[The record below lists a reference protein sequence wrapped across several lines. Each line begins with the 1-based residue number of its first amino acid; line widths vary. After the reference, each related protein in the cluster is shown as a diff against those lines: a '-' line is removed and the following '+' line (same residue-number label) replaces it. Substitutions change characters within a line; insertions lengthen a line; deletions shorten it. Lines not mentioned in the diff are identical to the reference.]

1 MAIRTALRL
10 KASTLALA
18 ASVGLAAGSMSVS
31 AQEQRFVTIGTGGVT
46 GVYYPAGGAICRL
59 VNMDRKEHGI
69 RCSVESTGGSVYNL
83 NAIRQGELDLAV
95 AQSDWQYHAY
105 NGTSEFE
112 DEGKDEKLRAVFS
125 LHPEPFTVVAS
136 KGSGIKTFEDLEGKR
151 VSVGNPGSGQRA
163 TAEVLMEEMG
173 WDMDKFSLA
182 AELKAAEQSQALCDG
197 NIDAFFYTVGHPSG
211 AIKEATTSCDSTI
224 VAVDNDATKTLV
236 DDNPYYRVAT
246 IPGGMY
252 RGNDEDVTTF
262 GVAATFVTSS
272 DVDEDVVYE
281 VVKAVF
287 ENFDSFKRL
296 HPAFGNLKKEEMVS
310 DALSAPLHKGAE
322 KYYREAGLIE

>member
-1 MAIRTALRL
+1 MILNL
-10 KASTLALA
+10 KAPALALA
-18 ASVGLAAGSMSVS
+18 AAISFGAASASVS

-105 NGTSEFE
+105 NGTSQFE
-112 DEGKDEKLRAVFS
+112 DAGPNKKLRAVFS

-136 KGSGIKTFEDLEGKR
+136 KSSGIKNFEDLAGKR

-163 TAEVLMEEMG
+163 TAEVLMDEMG
-173 WDMDKFSLA
+173 WTLAKFSLA

-211 AIKEATTSCDSTI
+211 SIKEATTSCDS
-224 VAVDNDATKTLV
+224 VLVNVDNAATKKLIK
-236 DDNPYYRVAT
+236 DNPYYRKAI

-252 RGNDEDVTTF
+252 RGSDGDTTTF
-262 GVAATFVTSS
+262 GVAATFVSS
-272 DVDEDVVYE
+272 TDVPDDVVYA

-310 DALSAPLHKGAE
+310 DALSAPLHPGAA
-322 KYYREAGLIE
+322 KYYKEVGLIK

>member
-1 MAIRTALRL
+1 MTMKL
-10 KASTLALA
+10 KSSVLAVAAAVSLGAASTT
-18 ASVGLAAGSMSVS
+18 VS

-105 NGTSEFE
+105 NGTSQFE
-112 DEGKDEKLRAVFS
+112 DDGANEKLRAVFS

-136 KGSGIKTFEDLEGKR
+136 KESGIENFEDLEGKR

-163 TAEVLMEEMG
+163 TAEVLMDEMG
-173 WDMDKFSLA
+173 WTMDKFSLA
-182 AELKAAEQSQALCDG
+182 AEIKAAEQSQALCDG

-211 AIKEATTSCDSTI
+211 AIKEATTSCDS
-224 VAVDNDATKTLV
+224 VLVNVDNEATQTLI
-236 DDNPYYRVAT
+236 DDNPYYRKAV

-252 RGNDEDVTTF
+252 RGSDEDVTTF
-262 GVAATFVTSS
+262 GVAATFVSS
-272 DVDEDVVYE
+272 TDVPDEVVYQ

-287 ENFDSFKRL
+287 ENFDNFKRL
-296 HPAFGNLKKEEMVS
+296 HPAFSVLEKEEMVS
-310 DALSAPLHKGAE
+310 DALSAPLHPGAE
-322 KYYREAGLIE
+322 KYYREAGLID

>member
-1 MAIRTALRL
+1 MTLKLKVSALAMAAAVSLGT
-10 KASTLALA
+10 ASTT
-18 ASVGLAAGSMSVS
+18 VS

-105 NGTSEFE
+105 NGTSQFE
-112 DEGKDEKLRAVFS
+112 EKGPDKKLRAVFS

-136 KGSGIKTFEDLEGKR
+136 KASGVKKFEDLEGKR

-163 TAEVLMEEMG
+163 TAEVLMDAMG
-173 WDMDKFSLA
+173 WTMDKFSLA

-211 AIKEATTSCDSTI
+211 AIKEATTSCDSVLVT
-224 VAVDNDATKTLV
+224 VDNAATKKLIEE
-236 DDNPYYRVAT
+236 NPYYRKAV

-252 RGNDEDVTTF
+252 RGTDEDVTTF
-262 GVAATFVTSS
+262 GVAATFVSS
-272 DVDEDVVYE
+272 TDVPEDVVYE

-296 HPAFGNLKKEEMVS
+296 HPAFANLKKEEMVK
-310 DALSAPLHKGAE
+310 DALSAPLHPGAA
-322 KYYREAGLIE
+322 KYYKEVGLID

>member
-1 MAIRTALRL
+1 MALRS
-10 KASTLALA
+10 KFSALA
-18 ASVGLAAGSMSVS
+18 IAAAVGLGASSLTVS

-112 DEGKDEKLRAVFS
+112 KDGKNEKLRAVFS

-136 KGSGIKTFEDLEGKR
+136 KGSGIKTFEDLAGKR

-163 TAEVLMEEMG
+163 TAEVLMKEMG
-173 WDMDKFSLA
+173 WGLDKFSLA

-211 AIKEATTSCDSTI
+211 SIKEATTSCDS
-224 VAVDNDATKTLV
+224 VLVNVDNAATKKLIAE
-236 DDNPYYRVAT
+236 NPYYREAV

-252 RGNDEDVTTF
+252 RGSDNDVITF
-262 GVAATFVTSS
+262 GVAATFVTST
-272 DVDEDVVYE
+272 DVPDEVVYQ
-281 VVKAVF
+281 VTKAVF

-296 HPAFGNLKKEEMVS
+296 HPAFGVLEKKEMVS
-310 DALSAPLHKGAE
+310 DALSAPLHPGAA
-322 KYYREAGLIE
+322 KYYKEAGLID

>member
-1 MAIRTALRL
+1 MTLKL
-10 KASTLALA
+10 KASAFAVAAAVSLGA
-18 ASVGLAAGSMSVS
+18 ASTSVS

-95 AQSDWQYHAY
+95 AQSDWQYHAF
-105 NGTSEFE
+105 NGSNRFE
-112 DEGKDEKLRAVFS
+112 DDGANEDLRAVFS

-136 KGSGIKTFEDLEGKR
+136 KSSGIETFEDLEGKR
-151 VSVGNPGSGQRA
+151 VSIGNPGSGQRA
-163 TAEVLMEEMG
+163 TAEVLMDEMG
-173 WDMDKFSLA
+173 WTADKFSLA
-182 AELKAAEQSQALCDG
+182 AEIKAAEQSQALCDG

-211 AIKEATTSCDSTI
+211 AIKEATTSCDS
-224 VAVDNDATKTLV
+224 VLVHVDNAATKTLI
-236 DDNPYYRVAT
+236 DDNPYYRQAV

-252 RGNDEDVTTF
+252 RGSDEDVTTF
-262 GVAATFVTSS
+262 GVAATFVSS
-272 DVDEDVVYE
+272 ANVPDDVVYV

-296 HPAFGNLKKEEMVS
+296 HPAFANLNKEEMVS
-310 DALSAPLHKGAE
+310 DALSAPLHPGAA
-322 KYYREAGLIE
+322 KYYREAGLID

>member
-1 MAIRTALRL
+1 MTLKL
-10 KASTLALA
+10 KASASAFAVAAAVSLGA
-18 ASVGLAAGSMSVS
+18 ASSAVS

-59 VNMDRKEHGI
+59 VNMDRKDHGI

-83 NAIRQGELDLAV
+83 NAISAGELDLAV

-105 NGTSEFE
+105 NGTSQFE
-112 DEGKDEKLRAVFS
+112 GDKVDKLRAVFS

-136 KGSGIKTFEDLEGKR
+136 KSSGIKTFEDLEGKR

-173 WDMDKFSLA
+173 WTLDKFSLA
-182 AELKAAEQSQALCDG
+182 AEIKAAEQSQALCDG

-211 AIKEATTSCDSTI
+211 AIKEATTSCDSVI
-224 VAVDNDATKTLV
+224 VSVDNEATQKLV
-236 DDNPYYRVAT
+236 SENPYYRKAV

-252 RGNDEDVTTF
+252 RGSDEDVTTF
-262 GVAATFVTSS
+262 GVAATFVSS
-272 DVDEDVVYE
+272 TDVPEDVVYE

-296 HPAFGNLKKEEMVS
+296 HPAFANLQKEEMVS
-310 DALSAPLHKGAE
+310 DALSAPLHPGAA
-322 KYYREAGLIE
+322 KYYREAGLID

>member
-1 MAIRTALRL
+1 MLLNQKFSAFAVAAALSFGA
-10 KASTLALA
+10 ASTA
-18 ASVGLAAGSMSVS
+18 VN
-31 AQEQRFVTIGTGGVT
+31 AQEQTFVTIGTGGVT

-59 VNMDRKEHGI
+59 VNMERKDHGI
-69 RCSVESTGGSVYNL
+69 RCSVESTGGSIYNL
-83 NAIRQGELDLAV
+83 SAIRKNELDLAV

-105 NGTSEFE
+105 NGTSEF
-112 DEGKDEKLRAVFS
+112 KDAGPHKDLRAVFS

-136 KGSGIKTFEDLEGKR
+136 KGSKITEFDDLAGKR

-173 WDMDKFSLA
+173 WTMDTFSMA
-182 AELKAAEQSQALCDG
+182 AELKAAEQSQALCEG

-211 AIKEATTSCDSTI
+211 AIKEATTSCDSTL
-224 VAVDNDATKTLV
+224 VNVNNAAVETLV
-236 DDNPYYRVAT
+236 KENPYYRIAT

-252 RGNDEDVTTF
+252 RGNDEDTTTF
-262 GVAATFVTSS
+262 GVAATFVTSAEVA
-272 DVDEDVVYE
+272 DDVVYE

-296 HPAFGNLKKEEMVS
+296 HPAFGNLKKQEMVK
-310 DALSAPLHKGAE
+310 DALSAPLHPGAAR
-322 KYYREAGLIE
+322 YYKEAGLID

>member
-83 NAIRQGELDLAV
+83 NAISQGELDLAV

-112 DEGKDEKLRAVFS
+112 GAKVEKLRAVFS

-163 TAEVLMEEMG
+163 TAEVLMAEMG

-224 VAVDNDATKTLV
+224 VAVDNEATKTLV
-236 DDNPYYRVAT
+236 EEHPYYRVAT

-252 RGNDEDVTTF
+252 RGNEEDVKTF

-296 HPAFGNLKKEEMVS
+296 HPAFGNLQKEEMVS

-322 KYYREAGLIE
+322 KYYREAGLID

>member
-1 MAIRTALRL
+1 MTLKL
-10 KASTLALA
+10 KASAFAVAAAVTLGA
-18 ASVGLAAGSMSVS
+18 ASTAVS

-105 NGTSEFE
+105 NGTSQF
-112 DEGKDEKLRAVFS
+112 KDDGPNEKLRAVFS

-136 KGSGIKTFEDLEGKR
+136 KGSGIKNFEDLAGKR

-163 TAEVLMEEMG
+163 TAEVLMNEMG
-173 WDMDKFSLA
+173 WTMDKFSLA

-211 AIKEATTSCDSTI
+211 AIKEATTSCDS
-224 VAVDNDATKTLV
+224 VLV
-236 DDNPYYRVAT
+236 NVNNKSAKKLIDDNPYYRKAI

-252 RGNDEDVTTF
+252 RGSDNDVTTF
-262 GVAATFVTSS
+262 GVAATFVSS
-272 DVDEDVVYE
+272 TDVPDEVVYE

-296 HPAFGNLKKEEMVS
+296 HPAFANLKKEEMVS
-310 DALSAPLHKGAE
+310 DALSAPLHPGAA
-322 KYYREAGLIE
+322 KYYKEAGLIK

>member
-1 MAIRTALRL
+1 MTLKF
-10 KASTLALA
+10 KASAFAVAAAVTLGA
-18 ASVGLAAGSMSVS
+18 ASTAVS

-83 NAIRQGELDLAV
+83 NAIRQDELDLAV

-105 NGTSEFE
+105 NGTSQF
-112 DEGKDEKLRAVFS
+112 KDDGPNKKLRAVFS

-136 KGSGIKTFEDLEGKR
+136 KGSGIKNFEDLAGKR

-163 TAEVLMEEMG
+163 TAEVLMDEMG
-173 WDMDKFSLA
+173 WTMDKFSLA

-211 AIKEATTSCDSTI
+211 AIKEATTSCDSTL
-224 VAVDNDATKTLV
+224 VNVYNDSAKKLI
-236 DDNPYYRVAT
+236 DDNPYYRKAV

-252 RGNDEDVTTF
+252 RGSDNDVTTF
-262 GVAATFVTSS
+262 GVAATFVSS
-272 DVDEDVVYE
+272 TDVPDDVVYE

-296 HPAFGNLKKEEMVS
+296 HPAFANLKKEEMVS
-310 DALSAPLHKGAE
+310 DALSAPLHPGAA
-322 KYYREAGLIE
+322 KYYKEAGLID

>member
-1 MAIRTALRL
+1 MTL
-10 KASTLALA
+10 KLKVSALA
-18 ASVGLAAGSMSVS
+18 MAAAVSLGTASATVS

-105 NGTSEFE
+105 NGTSQFE
-112 DEGKDEKLRAVFS
+112 EKGPDKKLRAVFS

-136 KGSGIKTFEDLEGKR
+136 KASGVKKFEDLEGKR

-163 TAEVLMEEMG
+163 TAEVLMDAMG
-173 WDMDKFSLA
+173 WTMDKFSLA

-211 AIKEATTSCDSTI
+211 AIKEATTSCDSVLVT
-224 VAVDNDATKTLV
+224 VDNAATKKLIEE
-236 DDNPYYRVAT
+236 NPYYRKAV

-252 RGNDEDVTTF
+252 RGTDEDVTTF
-262 GVAATFVTSS
+262 GVAATFVSS
-272 DVDEDVVYE
+272 TDVPEDVVYE

-296 HPAFGNLKKEEMVS
+296 HPAFANLKKEEMVK
-310 DALSAPLHKGAE
+310 DALSAPLHPGAA
-322 KYYREAGLIE
+322 KYYKEVGLID